1 MSLSSQT
8 TSLTEKDEVQEII
21 DAFVEIIEAG
31 YSIETW
37 R

>member
-1 MSLSSQT
+1 MSVLSPQ
-8 TSLTEKDEVQEII
+8 EEEEIQEII

-37 R
+37 K

>member
-1 MSLSSQT
+1 MSSSSQ
-8 TSLTEKDEVQEII
+8 ERDEIQEII

-37 R
+37 K